1 MLKVPEFKII
11 QSYVKQTVKI
21 VFQGLRREN
30 YKSNIDQCLLQSFLL
45 LNKMCLVNNFLVN
58 CQIIFRFSRKILN
71 ICTIRLQYISTFIL
85 LNYTVTVMTRD
96 SRVFYSADEI
106 SKCFI

>member
-1 MLKVPEFKII
+1 MLKKSVI
-11 QSYVKQTVKI
+11 I

-30 YKSNIDQCLLQSFLL
+30 YKNNIDQCFLQSFLF
-45 LNKMCLVNNFLVN
+45 LNKICLVNNFLVKY
-58 CQIIFRFSRKILN
+58 QIIFRFSRKILN

-85 LNYTVTVMTRD
+85 LNYTDTIMTRD

-106 SKCFI
+106 SECFI